1 MAVSARRRLLRWGS
15 WFAVG
20 NGALMAVVG
29 LRYLWYYFALGP
41 SFAWIYVIIAYVGH
55 FSALACLVFLLMV
68 PLIALIPRPRLVLPL
83 GVFLASAG
91 GSLLLL
97 GTLVFAENRYHLGVL
112 TASLLAPETWA
123 FLALYFLVGLAIEAM
138 LAGWVWKRTAAP
150 AWPRR
155 GRTLV
160 LGLAA
165 CFLASHLI
173 HMIAHAYF
181 YVPVTSFTRYLP
193 LYFPFQE
200 PRTLA
205 KLRAPGGQHRLV
217 PARGRLAE
225 GELHYPLAPLRC
237 EPHPPLLNVLL
248 VVIDGMRADALT
260 SMAAPR
266 LTAFASGAVQ
276 FDQHFSGGN
285 VSRPGM
291 FSLFYG
297 LPATYWHAFA
307 NFDQPPVLM
316 DLFRQHGYQL
326 GVFASAPVYSKVVG
340 LDRTALAR
348 IPNLRRET
356 VSPYPGRSGKDRTL
370 TEEWFAWFGGRD
382 PSRAFFGFLYY
393 DAAVGIE
400 PPQNYPVPVPVPPGA
415 SKPRRL
421 HAKYLSA
428 VHYVDS
434 LVGQVLD
441 DLDRRKLLD
450 RTVVIVTSDHG
461 MQFDEYGLG
470 FDGHG
475 TGFTRSQLQT
485 PLVIRWPGRPPGRVD
500 RRTSHFDVAPTLL
513 TGLFGCANPP
523 TDYASGHGLF
533 TDRQWDWLIATD
545 YTDYAVVEPAQVTV
559 VLAGG
564 YEIRDENYR
573 LVRHPTLPQESL
585 RAALRE
591 MSRFYR

>member
-1 MAVSARRRLLRWGS
+1 MELSPRRRLLRWGG
-15 WFAVG
+15 WFAVV
-20 NGALMAVVG
+20 NAALMAVVG
-29 LRYLWYYFALGP
+29 ARFLWYYFVLGP
-41 SFAWIYVIIAYVGH
+41 SFGWLYAIVAYIGH
-55 FSALACLVFLLMV
+55 MSALAFIAFLLLV
-68 PLIALIPRPRLVLPL
+68 PVIALVPRPRLVLPL
-83 GVFLASAG
+83 GVVVAG
-91 GSLLLL
+91 AGVSLLLL
-97 GTLVFAENRYHLGVL
+97 DTLVFAANRYHLDLL
-112 TASLLAPETWA
+112 TAALLAPDTWA
-123 FLALYFLVGLAIEAM
+123 FFAVYFLVGLAVEAM
-138 LAGWVWKRTAAP
+138 LAGWVWKRTASPVRQRA
-150 AWPRR
+150 
-155 GRTLV
+155 GRYLA

-165 CFLASHLI
+165 CFVAGHLV
-173 HMIAHAYF
+173 HMIAYAYY

-193 LYFPFQE
+193 LYFPLQE

-217 PARGRLAE
+217 PALGRLPE

-260 SMAAPR
+260 STAAPR
-266 LTAFASGAVQ
+266 IAALASGAVQ

-291 FSLFYG
+291 FSLFYS

-316 DLFRQHGYQL
+316 DLFRAHGYQI

-356 VSPYPGRSGKDRTL
+356 VSPYPGRSGRDRTV
-370 TEEWFAWFGGRD
+370 TDEWLAWLGGRD
-382 PSRAFFGFLYY
+382 PSRSFFGFLYY
-393 DAAVGIE
+393 DAAVGLE
-400 PPQNYPVPVPVPPGA
+400 PPEHYPTAIPVPPGA
-415 SKPRRL
+415 SKTGRL
-421 HAKYLSA
+421 HIRYLNA

-441 DLDRRKLLD
+441 DLERRRLLD

-485 PLVIRWPGRPPGRVD
+485 PLVIRWPGRPSGRVD
-500 RRTSHFDVAPTLL
+500 RRTSHFDMAPTLL
-513 TGLFGCANPP
+513 SRLFGCANPP
-523 TDYASGHGLF
+523 SDYASGGDLF
-533 TDRQWDWLIATD
+533 AERQWEWLIAAD
-545 YTDYAVVEPAQVTV
+545 YTNYALVEPGQVTV
-559 VLAGG
+559 VLSRG
-564 YEIRDENYR
+564 YEIRDGNYH
-573 LVRHPTLPQESL
+573 LVSHPTLPHEHL

>member
-1 MAVSARRRLLRWGS
+1 MG
-15 WFAVG
+15 
-20 NGALMAVVG
+20 VVG

-41 SFAWIYVIIAYVGH
+41 SVAWIYVIIAYAGH
-55 FSALACLVFLLMV
+55 FSSLAYIAFLLLV
-68 PLIALIPRPRLVLPL
+68 PVIALIPRRRLVLPL

-91 GSLLLL
+91 VSLLLL
-97 GTLVFAENRYHLGVL
+97 DTLVFAENRYHLGVL
-112 TASLLAPETWA
+112 TATLLAPETWA
-123 FLALYFLVGLAIEAM
+123 FFAVYFLVGLAVESM

-155 GRTLV
+155 GRALV

-173 HMIAHAYF
+173 HMIAFAYF

-205 KLRAPGGQHRLV
+205 KLRAPGGGHRLV

-225 GELHYPLAPLRC
+225 GELQYPLSPLRC
-237 EPHPPLLNVLL
+237 EPSRPLLNVLL

-260 SMAAPR
+260 STAAPR
-266 LTAFASGAVQ
+266 LAALASGAVQ
-276 FDQHFSGGN
+276 FNQHFSGGN

-297 LPATYWHAFA
+297 LPATYWHAFS

-316 DLFRQHGYQL
+316 DLFRQYGYQL

-370 TEEWFAWFGGRD
+370 TDEWLAWLGDRD

-393 DAAVGIE
+393 DAAVGVE
-400 PPQNYPVPVPVPPGA
+400 PPENYPTVVPVPPGT

-421 HAKYLSA
+421 RIRYLTA

-434 LVGQVLD
+434 LIGQVLD
-441 DLDRRKLLD
+441 DLGRRKLLD

-461 MQFDEYGLG
+461 LQFDEYGLG

-485 PLVIRWPGRPPGRVD
+485 PLLIRWPGRPAGRVD

-523 TDYASGHGLF
+523 TDYASGHDLF
-533 TDRQWDWLIATD
+533 TDGQWDWLIATD
-545 YTDYAVVEPAQVTV
+545 YTDYALVEPEQVTV
-559 VLAGG
+559 VLSGG

-573 LVRHPTLPQESL
+573 LIPHPTLSQEKL

>member
-15 WFAVG
+15 WFAVV

-68 PLIALIPRPRLVLPL
+68 PVIALIPRPR
-83 GVFLASAG
+83 
-91 GSLLLL
+91 
-97 GTLVFAENRYHLGVL
+97 
-112 TASLLAPETWA
+112 LLAPETWA
-123 FLALYFLVGLAIEAM
+123 FLALYFLVGLAVEAM

-155 GRTLV
+155 GRALV

-285 VSRPGM
+285 VSRPG
-291 FSLFYG
+291 
-297 LPATYWHAFA
+297 
-307 NFDQPPVLM
+307 
-316 DLFRQHGYQL
+316 
-326 GVFASAPVYSKVVG
+326 KVVG

-382 PSRAFFGFLYY
+382 PSRPFFGFLYY

-533 TDRQWDWLIATD
+533 TGRQWDWLIATD

>member
-1 MAVSARRRLLRWGS
+1 MELSPRRRLLRWGG
-15 WFAVG
+15 WFAVV
-20 NGALMAVVG
+20 NAALMAVVG
-29 LRYLWYYFALGP
+29 ARFLWYYFVLGP
-41 SFAWIYVIIAYVGH
+41 SFGWLYAIVAYIGH
-55 FSALACLVFLLMV
+55 MSALAFIAFLLLV
-68 PLIALIPRPRLVLPL
+68 PVIALVPRPRLVLPL
-83 GVFLASAG
+83 GVVVAG
-91 GSLLLL
+91 AGVSLLLL
-97 GTLVFAENRYHLGVL
+97 DTLVFAANRYHLDLL
-112 TASLLAPETWA
+112 TAALLAPDTWA
-123 FLALYFLVGLAIEAM
+123 FFAVYFLVGLAVEAM
-138 LAGWVWKRTAAP
+138 LAGWVWKRTASPVRHRA
-150 AWPRR
+150 
-155 GRTLV
+155 GRYLA

-165 CFLASHLI
+165 CFVAGHLV
-173 HMIAHAYF
+173 HMIAYAYY

-193 LYFPFQE
+193 LYFPLQE

-217 PARGRLAE
+217 PALGRLPE

-260 SMAAPR
+260 STAAPR
-266 LTAFASGAVQ
+266 IAALASGAVQ

-291 FSLFYG
+291 FSLFYS

-316 DLFRQHGYQL
+316 DLFRAHGYQI

-356 VSPYPGRSGKDRTL
+356 VSPYPGRSGRDRTV
-370 TEEWFAWFGGRD
+370 TDEWLAWLGGRD
-382 PSRAFFGFLYY
+382 PSRSFFGFLYY
-393 DAAVGIE
+393 DAAVGLE
-400 PPQNYPVPVPVPPGA
+400 PPEHYPTAIPVPPGA
-415 SKPRRL
+415 SKTGRL
-421 HAKYLSA
+421 HIRYLNA

-441 DLDRRKLLD
+441 DLERRRLLD

-485 PLVIRWPGRPPGRVD
+485 PLVIRWPGRPSGRVD
-500 RRTSHFDVAPTLL
+500 RRTSHFDMAPTLL
-513 TGLFGCANPP
+513 SRLFGCANPP
-523 TDYASGHGLF
+523 SDYASGGDLF
-533 TDRQWDWLIATD
+533 AERQWEWLIAAD
-545 YTDYAVVEPAQVTV
+545 YTNYALVEPGQVTV
-559 VLAGG
+559 VLSRG
-564 YEIRDENYR
+564 YEIRDGNYH
-573 LVRHPTLPQESL
+573 LVSHPTLPHEHL

>member
-1 MAVSARRRLLRWGS
+1 
-15 WFAVG
+15 
-20 NGALMAVVG
+20 
-29 LRYLWYYFALGP
+29 
-41 SFAWIYVIIAYVGH
+41 
-55 FSALACLVFLLMV
+55 MV
-68 PLIALIPRPRLVLPL
+68 PVIALIPRPRLVLPL

-91 GSLLLL
+91 VSLLLL
-97 GTLVFAENRYHLGVL
+97 DTLVFAENRYHLGVL

-205 KLRAPGGQHRLV
+205 KLRAPRGQHRLV

-285 VSRPGM
+285 VSRRPFTPQG
-291 FSLFYG
+291 
-297 LPATYWHAFA
+297 
-307 NFDQPPVLM
+307 
-316 DLFRQHGYQL
+316 
-326 GVFASAPVYSKVVG
+326 
-340 LDRTALAR
+340 
-348 IPNLRRET
+348 
-356 VSPYPGRSGKDRTL
+356 
-370 TEEWFAWFGGRD
+370 WFAATTAAGT
-382 PSRAFFGFLYY
+382 AFMG
-393 DAAVGIE
+393 
-400 PPQNYPVPVPVPPGA
+400 
-415 SKPRRL
+415 
-421 HAKYLSA
+421 
-428 VHYVDS
+428 
-434 LVGQVLD
+434 
-441 DLDRRKLLD
+441 
-450 RTVVIVTSDHG
+450 
-461 MQFDEYGLG
+461 
-470 FDGHG
+470 
-475 TGFTRSQLQT
+475 
-485 PLVIRWPGRPPGRVD
+485 
-500 RRTSHFDVAPTLL
+500 
-513 TGLFGCANPP
+513 
-523 TDYASGHGLF
+523 
-533 TDRQWDWLIATD
+533 
-545 YTDYAVVEPAQVTV
+545 
-559 VLAGG
+559 
-564 YEIRDENYR
+564 
-573 LVRHPTLPQESL
+573 L
-585 RAALRE
+585 RAWWSTLCGITKARSCLTLSSTTETGWPIAPCGKTWLPENR
-591 MSRFYR
+591 SRKTKSAKA